1 MQNGVP
7 AFTVKTSL
15 LMAFS
20 TMICKPILRM
30 KHICKN
36 IACGVDQISLVS
48 EVRAS
53 TCLSDIGSL
62 ITLTIFYDITGK
74 P

>member
-1 MQNGVP
+1 MENGVP

-15 LMAFS
+15 LMTFS
-20 TMICKPILRM
+20 KMICKPILRR

-36 IACGVDQISLVS
+36 IACGVDQILLVA
-48 EVRAS
+48 EVRVT

-74 P
+74 S